1 MVSKNKQS
9 PYKIHG
15 GLSENE
21 EKNHEK
27 IRKLSKVSNLPAP
40 GAKNIARRTLNSST
54 SFVIPKTASTIGKG
68 AYGEAYKIQYDLTF
82 HNKLKSIWNLVTGKV
97 FLDFPNI
104 GSDVVIKIMV
114 QKPRDTDKG
123 FFDEAIKENTIHK
136 NLSESPSCA
145 LVPNVNPVCIS
156 DYIPK
161 FYLSFIIMGD
171 KQEYKSVTVMKSAGE
186 LRLKDVIRDISQEK
200 LLNLYLQVERAVCS
214 LWLAGY
220 AHADL
225 HSSNIMVKQ
234 DGTNPKI
241 IDFGFGV
248 TLPNTFK
255 IKIAQ
260 IISKII
266 SEGSNRSLSEVWT
279 EKINGNGTL
288 QNYSNTILYRRG
300 YRMGYNP
307 DPAILNYMWNKILPS
322 NRKKISV
329 LRAQLWGLK
338 TNIQPNLNTTF
349 EELSSKKRVNSH
361 GLPTETVWPTNA
373 QLNRL
378 NNSND
383 NSSYPNFFKNLPSN
397 LRKRLQEKSQSS
409 RKQKYNSSSP
419 KYKSYS
425 PEYKPRSLSKS
436 KTPLPNSYPKMPVS
450 PNTPQNEIPNNSPVR
465 HIGKVDKKGR
475 DIFKNDKGRTYVM
488 QNDKKV
494 YVRKMF
500 LPSDLASE
508 RMIGTNK
515 VNAKKRKVYENSSGS
530 KYVKSGDKRV
540 RVSRVFNKNEAP
552 KRKPKLKRNPSDP
565 ASPRVD
571 TEKVNAKGRKVY
583 RNSDGRTYVLQNGKK
598 VFVKKLMSPK
608 LN

>member
-1 MVSKNKQS
+1 
-9 PYKIHG
+9 
-15 GLSENE
+15 
-21 EKNHEK
+21 
-27 IRKLSKVSNLPAP
+27 
-40 GAKNIARRTLNSST
+40 
-54 SFVIPKTASTIGKG
+54 
-68 AYGEAYKIQYDLTF
+68 
-82 HNKLKSIWNLVTGKV
+82 
-97 FLDFPNI
+97 
-104 GSDVVIKIMV
+104 
-114 QKPRDTDKG
+114 
-123 FFDEAIKENTIHK
+123 
-136 NLSESPSCA
+136 
-145 LVPNVNPVCIS
+145 
-156 DYIPK
+156 
-161 FYLSFIIMGD
+161 
-171 KQEYKSVTVMKSAGE
+171 
-186 LRLKDVIRDISQEK
+186 
-200 LLNLYLQVERAVCS
+200 
-214 LWLAGY
+214 
-220 AHADL
+220 
-225 HSSNIMVKQ
+225 
-234 DGTNPKI
+234 
-241 IDFGFGV
+241 
-248 TLPNTFK
+248 
-255 IKIAQ
+255 
-260 IISKII
+260 
-266 SEGSNRSLSEVWT
+266 
-279 EKINGNGTL
+279 
-288 QNYSNTILYRRG
+288 
-300 YRMGYNP
+300 MGYNP